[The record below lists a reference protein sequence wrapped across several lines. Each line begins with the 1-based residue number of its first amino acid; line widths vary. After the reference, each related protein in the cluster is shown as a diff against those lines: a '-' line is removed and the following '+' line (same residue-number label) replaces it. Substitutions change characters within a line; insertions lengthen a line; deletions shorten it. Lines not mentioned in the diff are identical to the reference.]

1 MRFLSIALG
10 DFLSFRRLIG
20 FVLMATATAMAN
32 PYLLVRDVF
41 EPVERLSRRYPM
53 PDVRSVTATDL
64 AGTMRLP
71 LRRPVRV
78 QDVRTP
84 GDAREYRFGVH
95 QGTDFYG
102 VPKGTS
108 VYPVAPGVILRVDW
122 FYTPLQPTVR
132 HVLLERCREVGGTP
146 GSFETPP
153 DPRYGDI
160 LDRLRGRQ
168 VWIYHGRN
176 AQGEPVLSI
185 YGHLDHV
192 ERLPVGTFVTTRQ
205 PIGTV
210 GNTGTSKEGISDSEE
225 VHLHLEILVGMN
237 YWRLRDENEIGV
249 RLPPERERTLRE
261 ATLRAFG
268 VPLFSTFSSRH
279 IETQRGEPHE

>member
-1 MRFLSIALG
+1 MVVF
-10 DFLSFRRLIG
+10 SFRRLMG
-20 FVLMATATAMAN
+20 LALMTATMAKAN
-32 PYLLVRDVF
+32 PYLLIRDIF
-41 EPVERLSRRYPM
+41 EPIERLSRRYPM
-53 PDVRSVTATDL
+53 PNVRAVTVTDL
-64 AGTMRLP
+64 AGTTRLP
-71 LRRPVRV
+71 LRRPVGIE
-78 QDVRTP
+78 DVRTP

-95 QGTDFYG
+95 QGIDFYG
-102 VPKGTS
+102 VPKGTL
-108 VYPVAPGVILRVDW
+108 VYPVASGVILRVDW
-122 FYTPLQPTVR
+122 FYTPLSPAVR
-132 HVLLERCREVGGTP
+132 QALLERCREIGGTP

-176 AQGEPVLSI
+176 AQREPILSI
-185 YGHLDHV
+185 YGHLDRV

-210 GNTGTSKEGISDSEE
+210 GNTGTSKESISDSEE

-249 RLPPERERTLRE
+249 RLPPERERILRE
-261 ATLRAFG
+261 ATLRAFE
-268 VPLFSTFSSRH
+268 PLSSTFSRH
-279 IETQRGEPHE
+279 IETQTQGRRTP